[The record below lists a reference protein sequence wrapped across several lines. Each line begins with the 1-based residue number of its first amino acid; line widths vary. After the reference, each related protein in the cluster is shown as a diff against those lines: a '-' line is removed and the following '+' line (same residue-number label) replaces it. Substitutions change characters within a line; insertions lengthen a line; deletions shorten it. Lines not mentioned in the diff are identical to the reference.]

1 MIELSETNIENLRKE
16 YGDQLTYLYCD
27 LIGGLNA
34 TEKLYTEP
42 EFNYH
47 IIWEPSRFVKA
58 IFENLGLII
67 RAIDKN
73 LPNLPRIK
81 AEQPTVN
88 IAFCRNLWLHELLL
102 HESWEDSEQ
111 KTDYLN
117 YAFQETFREFDTKAV
132 SNFDT
137 EFLPYDMPWAS
148 VAYHFVPSEELPKYE
163 LEVYENFYKPH
174 FLDKARFHAPNRETL
189 KFNDALNFALR
200 ISNKLKD
207 YKLRVMYFDVKRF
220 LLYEELSKLIKEE
233 NPSSNIK
240 NILYSFLYYEFKRAI
255 IWNSAFLLSA
265 PEFRDLI
272 DFLRGRTLIEEIRHE
287 ELSRER
293 LLRQLIQ
300 QVEAIQPPESEQTR
314 KIDLN
319 PTRDSLT
326 QYPTITTIQPIIQTP
341 SLIREEIPYEF
352 LDPTN
357 MGRYVYQDLT
367 TFMEKWEKGLRIRRA
382 FLLLDNH
389 QLLDEQGRKVVAEI
403 KQVSDKIYGIKAIN
417 RDEKGNPLDSILIE
431 QIGATPYELASL
443 SEGNVSKIASYLACL
458 NGFDKG
464 LVSLLAKHLN
474 IEWTSED
481 WEIFGRYEWV
491 QSRSQNWFYIDK
503 SQAVSDIIK
512 PEDDL
517 PAECREPVFDYL
529 NNYKSNL
536 DEEAKTARIDGLAY
550 GFRWKLKTTVARWL
564 NLWLSAIEE
573 SNFDL
578 AEQVILLG
586 RQYESQILPEL
597 ATNQSFDNL
606 FASITYEVKRN
617 LKNKSE
623 ELTKKQHGDLLRKI
637 RQFYSQGLALN
648 ISLENRLLYL
658 QAGASLL
665 SKFTNRTNDI
675 RGYIRFCEGK
685 KDLFSESP
693 QSYLWF
699 IIELHIRNFPDSGQ
713 TQKYLK
719 QFVTY
724 PAQNVEQWGKLAQ
737 AHFMLRNFEEFL
749 DAAEEFIKFKP
760 DNVNMLSN
768 LINVLMAL
776 KRFDEAKEK
785 IEEILS
791 SDKHKESTRFR
802 ILKGKMLNSC
812 GEKDE
817 ARKWFETLIQDEKLD
832 DKSKASIWNEIA
844 EIIPDGDAEEKEN
857 ALKKAIS
864 LAPDNFN
871 AISDLMVFYIR
882 QDNLEKAKQILQD
895 FIADKPDDDTSKII
909 LQLNFHLNTG
919 NTSEF
924 LPLLQKL
931 PKTIFPKE
939 ILEALLYLKG
949 GSYREALNTIENLLK
964 LIPEHAPAL
973 RLKLELQFRS
983 KKPKKKK
990 LQDNRAKEI
999 KATINR
1005 LEKIN
1010 ALTEKDYL
1018 RIAKF
1023 YLKYENPDEA
1033 LIWLDKIKNES
1044 AQTTKFLSTKGEA
1057 LFSSKR
1063 YEEAIKLYDQAL
1075 DVNSEDAMLWTF
1087 KGMCHFNLREY
1098 KESLRCIDGATS
1110 LDSKDVDF
1118 NLKITSEQELSV
1130 LGTFKGLSGLW
1141 VIKGFALMNL
1151 NQNEEALIAFNEAI
1165 VLDSKNPDI
1174 WSQKAFCL
1182 YKQERYSEALDA
1194 IDKAISISPEEAEF
1208 WSVKAGYLTALE
1220 KYDEA
1225 LDTIDKAIS
1234 ISPEEAE
1241 FWSNKGQILW
1251 CMRSFQKSLESME
1264 KALSFLDD
1272 NDKLSLGFKASL
1284 LIILGREAEA
1294 DLFFDQFLKAGGKE
1308 ANVYYD
1314 RACAYALLERHDE
1327 ALSELKE
1334 AISLDE
1340 EWRERAKTDPDFESL
1355 REMEEFQRLVN
1366 SNKY

>member
-1 MIELSETNIENLRKE
+1 MIELSEIDIEKLRKE

-27 LIGGLNA
+27 FIGGLNA

-47 IIWEPSRFVKA
+47 IIWEPSKFVKA
-58 IFENLGLII
+58 IFENLNLII
-67 RAIDKN
+67 KAIDKN

-102 HESWEDSEQ
+102 NESWENSEQ
-111 KTDYLN
+111 KADYLN
-117 YAFQETFREFDTKAV
+117 YAFQEIFREFDTKAV

-148 VAYHFVPSEELPKYE
+148 IAYHFVSSEEVPKYE

-174 FLDKARFHAPNRETL
+174 FLDKARFHAPTRETL

-233 NPSSNIK
+233 TPSPSIK

-255 IWNSAFLLSA
+255 VWNSAFLLSA
-265 PEFRDLI
+265 PEFRELI
-272 DFLRGRTLIEEIRHE
+272 DSLRGRTLIEEIRHE

-293 LLRQLIQ
+293 LGQLIQ
-300 QVEAIQPPESEQTR
+300 QVEAIQPPELEQTG
-314 KIDLN
+314 KIDRN

-367 TFMEKWEKGLRIRRA
+367 TFMAKWEKGLRIRRA

-403 KQVSDKIYGIKAIN
+403 KQQSDKIYDIKPIK
-417 RDEKGNPLDSILIE
+417 RDEEGKLEDSILIE
-431 QIGATPYELASL
+431 QIGSITYELASL

-481 WEIFGRYEWV
+481 WETFGRYEWV
-491 QSRSQNWFYIDK
+491 RSRSQNWFYIDK
-503 SQAVSDIIK
+503 SQAVSDIIE

-517 PAECREPVFDYL
+517 SAGCREPVFDYL

-536 DEEAKTARIDGLAY
+536 DEETKAARIDGLAY
-550 GFRWKLKTTVARWL
+550 GFRWKFKTTVNHWL

-573 SNFDL
+573 LNFEL
-578 AEQVILLG
+578 AEQGILLG
-586 RQYESQILPEL
+586 RQYESQILHEL
-597 ATNQSFDNL
+597 ETNQSFDNL
-606 FASITYEVKRN
+606 FASITNEVKQG
-617 LKNKSE
+617 LENKSGG
-623 ELTKKQHGDLLRKI
+623 LTKKQRGDLLRKI
-637 RQFYSQGLALN
+637 RQFSRQGLALN

-665 SKFTNRTNDI
+665 TNFTNRIDDI
-675 RGYIRFCEGK
+675 KRYIRFCEGREIEY
-685 KDLFSESP
+685 LFSESP

-699 IIELHIRNFPDSGQ
+699 IIELHIRNLPDSGEV
-713 TQKYLK
+713 QKHLK

-724 PAQNVEQWGKLAQ
+724 PARNAEQWGKLAQ
-737 AHFMLRNFEEFL
+737 AQFMLRNFEECLNAAKEFL
-749 DAAEEFIKFKP
+749 KLEPDDAS
-760 DNVNMLSN
+760 MLN
-768 LINVLMAL
+768 NIINVLIAL
-776 KRFDEAKEK
+776 ERFDEAKEK

-791 SDKHKESTRFR
+791 SDKHKESTEFK
-802 ILKGKMLNSC
+802 ILKGKILNTC

-817 ARKWFETLIQDEKLD
+817 ARRWLGTLIQDEKLD

-844 EIIPDGDAEEKEN
+844 KSIPDDDAEEKEN
-857 ALKKAIS
+857 ALKQA
-864 LAPDNFN
+864 LLLDPDNFN
-871 AISDLMVFYIR
+871 ATSDLMVLYIG
-882 QDNLEKAKQILQD
+882 QDNLEKAEQILQD
-895 FIADKPDDDTSKII
+895 FIADKPDDDTSKIF
-909 LQLNFHLNTG
+909 LQLNFYLNTG
-919 NTSEF
+919 NTTEC
-924 LPLLQKL
+924 LKLLQKL
-931 PKTIFPKE
+931 PKIFVSEE
-939 ILEALLYLKG
+939 ILKALLYRKG
-949 GSYREALNTIENLLK
+949 GSYHEALNTIENLLK

-1005 LEKIN
+1005 LEKID
-1010 ALTEKDYL
+1010 ALTEEDYL

-1033 LIWLDKIKNES
+1033 LIWLDKIKTE
-1044 AQTTKFLSTKGEA
+1044 TTKTTEFLSTKGDA
-1057 LFSSKR
+1057 LFYSKH

-1075 DVNSEDAMLWTF
+1075 DVDSEDVMLWTF
-1087 KGMCHFNLREY
+1087 KGMCHYNVKEY
-1098 KESLRCIDGATS
+1098 QESLQCVNEAIS
-1110 LDSKDVDF
+1110 LAPKDFDLG
-1118 NLKITSEQELSV
+1118 LKMYDAESFI
-1130 LGTFKGLSGLW
+1130 LGSLEGLSGLW
-1141 VIKGFALMNL
+1141 VIKGESLGKL
-1151 NQNEEALIAFNEAI
+1151 NQGEEALEAFNGAI
-1165 VLDSKNPDI
+1165 SLDSKNSDI
-1174 WSQKAFCL
+1174 WYMKSGHLSELEK
-1182 YKQERYSEALDA
+1182 YDEALES
-1194 IDKAISISPEEAEF
+1194 IDKAISINPKEAKFWIRKARCLFELKKYDEALESIDKTISISPEEAGF
-1208 WSVKAGYLTALE
+1208 WYS
-1220 KYDEA
+1220 
-1225 LDTIDKAIS
+1225 
-1234 ISPEEAE
+1234 
-1241 FWSNKGQILW
+1241 KGAILW
-1251 CMRSFQKSLESME
+1251 YMRSFQKSLESIE
-1264 KALSFLDD
+1264 KALSLDD
-1272 NDKLSLGFKASL
+1272 NHALSLEFKASL
-1284 LIILGREAEA
+1284 LIVLGREAEA
-1294 DLFFDQFLKAGGKE
+1294 DLFFERFLKAGGEE
-1308 ANVYYD
+1308 ASVYYD
-1314 RACAYALLERHDE
+1314 RACAYALLERYDE

-1334 AISLDE
+1334 AVSLDE
-1340 EWRERAKTDPDFESL
+1340 EWREKAKTDSDFESL

-1366 SNKY
+1366 SNKD